1 MTRLILFFDELV
13 NVQLCKLHKFVC
25 EVGFLSAHHL
35 NFLLQDLN
43 PVDSSFFLLVDEIWP
58 FLVFLRA
65 LEEVSSNTM
74 NQILSVYLGAVK
86 FLDFNHVVAHPHG
99 QRL

>member
-1 MTRLILFFDELV
+1 M
-13 NVQLCKLHKFVC
+13 
-25 EVGFLSAHHL
+25 SAHHL

-43 PVDSSFFLLVDEIWP
+43 PVDSSFFLLVDEVWP